1 MYRTQRYQ
9 EVAGDATILDLAL
22 SLHCYHS
29 GACEGE
35 PKKMAD
41 IADVLREIITTWKPA
56 IPQYETFDNAC
67 FQVVIAALQ
76 EYEMALS
83 L

>member
-22 SLHCYHS
+22 ALHCCCS

-35 PKKMAD
+35 PKHMEA
-41 IADVLREIITTWKPA
+41 IAEVLREVINTWKPP
-56 IPQYETFDNAC
+56 IPQYAAFDNAC
-67 FQVVIAALQ
+67 FQVVEAALY
-76 EYEMALS
+76 EYENS
-83 L
+83 